1 MGRAGLLRTG
11 PLAPSATLRVAL
23 GRELYAAVP
32 AGQARALAHLVRLA
46 LREIGR
52 RDGIAAPANLLQTL
66 TVLEE
71 VDRELVAD
79 LTGAPRGSEFRTAEP
94 AGEAVS
100 AVWPHDQI
108 TVAEAQS
115 LTGWSASYLCRLGRQ
130 GLGRKTAGAWR
141 LDRAALLEL
150 LAERQAAA

>member
-1 MGRAGLLRTG
+1 MT
-11 PLAPSATLRVAL
+11 LAPAATLRLVL
-23 GRELYAAVP
+23 GRDLYAAVP
-32 AGQARALAHLVRLA
+32 AGQARALASLVRLA

-52 RDGIAAPANLLQTL
+52 RDGIAPPPHLMQTL

-71 VDRELVAD
+71 VDQELVTD
-79 LTGAPRGSEFRTAEP
+79 LTVAGRGSEFRTSEP

-100 AVWPHDQI
+100 AVWLHDEI
-108 TVAEAQS
+108 TVAEAAE
-115 LTGWSASYLCRLGRQ
+115 LTGWSPSYLCRLGRR
-130 GLGRKTAGAWR
+130 GLGRKEAGVWH

>member
-1 MGRAGLLRTG
+1 MT
-11 PLAPSATLRVAL
+11 LAPAATLRLVL
-23 GRELYAAVP
+23 GRDLYAAVP

-71 VDRELVAD
+71 VDEELVAGV
-79 LTGAPRGSEFRTAEP
+79 TGARCGSEFRTSEP

-100 AVWPHDQI
+100 AVWLHDGI
-108 TVAEAQS
+108 TVAEAAE
-115 LTGWSASYLCRLGRQ
+115 LTGWSPSYLCRLGRR
-130 GLGRKTAGAWR
+130 GLGRKQAGAWR
-141 LDRAALLEL
+141 LDREALLEL
-150 LAERQAAA
+150 LAERQAA

>member
-1 MGRAGLLRTG
+1 MKAAALR
-11 PLAPSATLRVAL
+11 L
-23 GRELYAAVP
+23 GRDLYAAVP
-32 AGQARALAHLVRLA
+32 AGQARTLASLVRLA

-52 RDGIAAPANLLQTL
+52 RDGIAAPAHLMQTL
-66 TVLEE
+66 IVLEE
-71 VDRELVAD
+71 IDQELVAD
-79 LTGAPRGSEFRTAEP
+79 LTGAGRGSEFRTAEP

-100 AVWPHDQI
+100 AVWAHDGI
-108 TVAEAQS
+108 TVAEAQA

-130 GLGRKTAGAWR
+130 GFGRKQAGAWC

>member
-11 PLAPSATLRVAL
+11 PLAPSATLRLVL
-23 GRELYAAVP
+23 GRDLYAAVP
-32 AGQARALAHLVRLA
+32 AGQARALASLVRLA

-52 RDGIAAPANLLQTL
+52 RDGIAPPPHLTQTL
-66 TVLEE
+66 AVLEE
-71 VDRELVAD
+71 VDQELVAD
-79 LTGAPRGSEFRTAEP
+79 LTGACGSEFRTAEP

-100 AVWPHDQI
+100 AVWPHDGI
-108 TVAEAQS
+108 TVADAAE
-115 LTGWSASYLCRLGRQ
+115 LTGWSPSYLCRLGRR
-130 GLGRKTAGAWR
+130 GLGRKEAGAWR